1 MIQAESDML
10 KMLAKFMKT
19 ISDANRLKIIW
30 VIGKEERSVS
40 EIINETDLSQ
50 TLVSFHLKILRE
62 SDIVETKR
70 IGAFIYYSL
79 GNPELI
85 DLISACGEYVY
96 RTTGEIEPDFVWP
109 FPLWFKKNLDKVK

>member
-10 KMLAKFMKT
+10 KKLAKFMKT
-19 ISDANRLKIIW
+19 IGDANRLKIIW

-40 EIINETDLSQ
+40 EITNETDLSQ

-85 DLISACGEYVY
+85 DLLAACGEHVY
-96 RTTGEIEPDFVWP
+96 RTTGEIEPGFVRP
-109 FPLWFKKNLDKVK
+109 FPLWFNKKT